1 MMITIIPIHII
12 LKIPKIQEF
21 LNKQT
26 ILPGGGAGSISAGQT
41 NAAKVKSAD
50 HSGAS

>member
-12 LKIPKIQEF
+12 MRIPKIQEF

-26 ILPGGGAGSISAGQT
+26 VNSAGKGAGGT
-41 NAAKVKSAD
+41 KG
-50 HSGAS
+50 SGNTSGNT